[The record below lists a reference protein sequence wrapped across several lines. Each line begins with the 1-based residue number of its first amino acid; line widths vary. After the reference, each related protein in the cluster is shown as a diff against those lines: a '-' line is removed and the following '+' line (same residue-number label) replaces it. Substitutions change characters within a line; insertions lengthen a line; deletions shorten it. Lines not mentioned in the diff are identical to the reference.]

1 MLKKA
6 RFMHF
11 IFISMYFNV
20 LMSLI
25 RFMERLTNILP
36 KLMQTQEYILWL
48 QRRVETTSC
57 GLVGF
62 YDCNRWDNRL
72 ENTSLLD
79 VGVPVR
85 PTHDDHYQRL
95 ILTWVASKN
104 QYSQKSLPYVRCTKT
119 KLDFIFPKSLH
130 LVIGESL

>member
-79 VGVPVR
+79 VGPCE
-85 PTHDDHYQRL
+85 THPWWSLPETHSNL
-95 ILTWVASKN
+95 SNIE
-104 QYSQKSLPYVRCTKT
+104 KSLPYVRCTKT